1 MKTYTKQELQAA
13 AAEAARRYG
22 VDPVMYVAQIAQES
36 AWNPKAVSSAGA
48 KGLAQFMPITLKDY
62 PHNPNDPMASLD
74 AGAKYMSRLVKQFGS
89 EDLARQAYN
98 WGQGNLRKHL
108 ANPEK
113 NPLPK
118 ETAEYNAK
126 IYAKAGVAPKQ
137 NTTQTAT
144 RVPEEDTRAVGVMGR
159 PINPKPMNT
168 KQAATLAMSEMN
180 QGLPAGALGQS
191 PVDSGNAFMGDPAQG
206 NWQQALASMQQPAL
220 MQTGE
225 GDNEAFMQTVKD
237 QAAREQD
244 RALGA
249 MFADIGEQ
257 RNDTTQ
263 LPSSI
268 DRYLDKLLSA

>member
-1 MKTYTKQELQAA
+1 
-13 AAEAARRYG
+13 
-22 VDPVMYVAQIAQES
+22 
-36 AWNPKAVSSAGA
+36 
-48 KGLAQFMPITLKDY
+48 
-62 PHNPNDPMASLD
+62 
-74 AGAKYMSRLVKQFGS
+74 
-89 EDLARQAYN
+89 
-98 WGQGNLRKHL
+98 
-108 ANPEK
+108 
-113 NPLPK
+113 
-118 ETAEYNAK
+118 
-126 IYAKAGVAPKQ
+126 
-137 NTTQTAT
+137 
-144 RVPEEDTRAVGVMGR
+144 MG
-159 PINPKPMNT
+159 KPMNT

-191 PVDSGNAFMGDPAQG
+191 PVDSGNAFMADPAQG